1 MWLPVLLII
10 GGTWLTQD
18 AIASILYYLKR
29 DNENWYFNHLVR
41 IFRGLIGI
49 MFIVMGI
56 IIILDNTNYM
66 G

>member
-41 IFRGLIGI
+41 IFRALWGIAFITIGI
-49 MFIVMGI
+49 LEIYWG
-56 IIILDNTNYM
+56 
-66 G
+66 